1 MSDYEKTLEIIFGRW
16 KSQTLYA
23 GVKLGVF
30 ECLTSEPRN
39 TSDIAKQLSL
49 DFALTY
55 RLLRALASLGFLK
68 EECDYKFSISKQGEL
83 LQKGHPQT
91 LREVILLEEGWE
103 TIDIGGIEGS
113 RLLEPLAMLWI
124 IYYLEQIPETMLLSY

>member
-1 MSDYEKTLEIIFGRW
+1 MSDYEKTLEIVFGRW

-30 ECLTSEPRN
+30 ECLTSEPKN

-55 RLLRALASLGFLK
+55 RLLRALASLGFLI
-68 EECDYKFSISKQGEL
+68 EEYDYKFSISTQGRL
-83 LQKGHPQT
+83 LQKNHPQT
-91 LREVILLEEGWE
+91 LREVILLEEGGN
-103 TIDIGGIEGS
+103 TMRSGS
-113 RLLEPLAMLWI
+113 
-124 IYYLEQIPETMLLSY
+124 IYLQ

>member
-1 MSDYEKTLEIIFGRW
+1 MSDYEKTLEVIFGRW

-23 GVKLGVF
+23 GVKLRFF

-39 TSDIAKQLSL
+39 ASDISKQLSL

-68 EECDYKFSISKQGEL
+68 EGYDHKFSISTQGKL
-83 LQKGHPQT
+83 LQKNIQ
-91 LREVILLEEGWE
+91 
-103 TIDIGGIEGS
+103 
-113 RLLEPLAMLWI
+113 
-124 IYYLEQIPETMLLSY
+124 